1 MTLVNLAIT
10 ACTAAALLVC
20 VLVALLFVADMAE
33 FRLARPIAWMFVA
46 AMALLIAGLSLFL
59 WEIKLAMNALR
70 VRRESM
76 PHRRPE
82 RLE

>member
-20 VLVALLFVADMAE
+20 VLVALLFVADMADI
-33 FRLARPIAWMFVA
+33 RLARPIAWLFVS

-70 VRRESM
+70 VRRKRM
-76 PHRRPE
+76 PHRRGAVSE
-82 RLE
+82 